1 MTRSVYILNGPNLN
15 LLGIREPHIY
25 GTTTLADIEDS
36 CRAFAEHLGVDLF
49 FRQSNHE
56 GELVDWVQSAREKAS
71 ALLMNPAGFSFT
83 SIALLDALKTF
94 DGPKIE
100 VHISNIHARDELH
113 RHSLLS
119 GAMNAVICGLG
130 PYGYIVGIQA
140 AVQILEKLPAGFPA
154 TLRKQSH

>member
-1 MTRSVYILNGPNLN
+1 VYVLNGPNLN

-25 GTTTLADIEDS
+25 GTTTLADIEES
-36 CRAFAEHLGVDLF
+36 CQEFTKHLGVSLF

-56 GELVDWVQSAREKAS
+56 GELVDWVQSGRKKAA
-71 ALLMNPAGFSFT
+71 ALVMNPAGFSFT
-83 SIALLDALKTF
+83 SIALLDALKIF

-113 RHSLLS
+113 RNSLLS
-119 GAMNAVICGLG
+119 SAMSAVICGLG

-140 AVQILEKLPAGFPA
+140 AVQMLKKLPAGFPA
-154 TLRKQSH
+154 ILKKQSR

>member
-1 MTRSVYILNGPNLN
+1 MSRSVYVLNGPNLN

-36 CRAFAEHLGVDLF
+36 CQEFAKYLGVSLF

-56 GELVDWVQSAREKAS
+56 GELVDWIQSAREKA
-71 ALLMNPAGFSFT
+71 AAVVMNPAGFSFT
-83 SIALLDALKTF
+83 SIALLDALKIF

-140 AVQILEKLPAGFPA
+140 VVQILEKLPTGFPA
-154 TLRKQSH
+154 VLKEQ